1 MPQTKPLEYITPEEY
16 EAGERLAEFRHEYID
31 GQVFAMAGAS
41 EQHNRV
47 AENVFFQLR
56 SSARGTPCG
65 VFMSDM
71 RIRIRGG
78 ERYYYPD
85 VALVCDPNDDATHH
99 KENPCLISEVLSN
112 ATNKTDR
119 REKWQGY
126 RTIPGLRYYLLIDSR
141 QPLIDYFHRLDDGN
155 WEQGSLQPGE
165 TLEIDCGP
173 GFSSRLDFDEVY
185 EDIVWRDPL
194 LPEEA

>member
-1 MPQTKPLEYITPEEY
+1 MSQARPLQFITPEEY
-16 EAGERLAEFRHEYID
+16 ESGERLAEVRHEYID

-47 AENVFFQLR
+47 SLNVAVQLR
-56 SSARGTPCG
+56 AAARGTPCG

-71 RIRIRGG
+71 RIRLRGG

-85 VALVCDPNDDATHH
+85 VALVCDPEDDATHH
-99 KENPCLISEVLSN
+99 KEHPCVLVEVLSN
-112 ATNKTDR
+112 ATAKTDR

-126 RTIPGLRYYLLIDSR
+126 RSISALRYYLLVDSR
-141 QPLIDYFHRLDDGN
+141 QPLVEYLHRLDDGS
-155 WEQGSLQPGE
+155 WEQGQLVAGE
-165 TLEIDCGP
+165 TLPIDCGEAYS
-173 GFSSRLDFDEVY
+173 GSLNFDEIY